1 MLVSLL
7 LRPVLPP
14 LYRFDVRLDFLGLL
28 PEDEEFVE
36 ELPRAH
42 NAAIT
47 LLLRR
52 THRAA
57 IKLLLLLIIFTFRLD
72 ILIAFLQFMLL
83 AKNVN
88 LEHDEP
94 RAREHRPELLHL
106 LRVFLLVYQE
116 LLRQDVTESREQ
128 RVHNLQ
134 TVALKRLF
142 FQQCIVFLQ

>member
-7 LRPVLPP
+7 LRPILPP

-42 NAAIT
+42 NSAIN
-47 LLLRR
+47 
-52 THRAA
+52 
-57 IKLLLLLIIFTFRLD
+57 LLLLLIIFTFRLD

>member
-42 NAAIT
+42 NSAIN
-47 LLLRR
+47 
-52 THRAA
+52 
-57 IKLLLLLIIFTFRLD
+57 LLLLLIIFTFRLD

-94 RAREHRPELLHL
+94 RAGEHRPELLHL
-106 LRVFLLVYQE
+106 LRVLLLVYKE
-116 LLRQDVTESREQ
+116 LFRQDVTESREQ